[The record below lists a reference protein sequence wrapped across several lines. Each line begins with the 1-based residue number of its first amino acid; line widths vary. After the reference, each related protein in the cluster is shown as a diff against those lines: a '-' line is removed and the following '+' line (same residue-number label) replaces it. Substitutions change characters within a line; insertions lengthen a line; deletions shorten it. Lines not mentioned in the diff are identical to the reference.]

1 MSFIGQINLEAIAPV
16 IVMAAEWT
24 VSGPDALFDLGLQ
37 YSTGRSVPV
46 DLIAAHKWFN
56 LAAAKG
62 HSDAR
67 AMRQEV
73 AQMMTDA
80 EIATAQRDARAWIA
94 TH

>member
-1 MSFIGQINLEAIAPV
+1 
-16 IVMAAEWT
+16 MAAEWT

-73 AQMMTDA
+73 AQMMPDA